1 LGCDDDAVE
10 RDEDRFDQSAHC
22 GSPSQIA
29 DLVITGP
36 ASDEVP
42 EQRPAGGYQPGDE
55 ARRRER

>member
-1 LGCDDDAVE
+1 M
-10 RDEDRFDQSAHC
+10 
-22 GSPSQIA
+22 A
-29 DLVITGP
+29 DLVITGL